1 MKVVDPTLAILTD
14 NAVWSTEA
22 DIPVGTQFLQLFKV
36 TQPATS
42 RKQTTISLY
51 FTCESK
57 LTLNTI
63 KFNPIV
69 WAVVGVEGTYLVPDK
84 FQTEQTAC
92 PGFLINVHH
101 KLVWKDTL
109 LAQLS
114 EDLRSV
120 RVDVSNKV
128 VQRWKQQN
136 PTATD
141 DQVPFFT
148 LKMSVKNG
156 SRLRSCIQYY

>member
-1 MKVVDPTLAILTD
+1 M
-14 NAVWSTEA
+14 
-22 DIPVGTQFLQLFKV
+22 QLFKV
-36 TQPATS
+36 TQPVSS
-42 RKQTTISLY
+42 RKQTTVSLY

-63 KFNPIV
+63 KFNPFV
-69 WAVVGVEGTYLVPDK
+69 WAVVGVDGTSLVPDK

-92 PGFLINVHH
+92 PGFLINDHH

-114 EDLRSV
+114 EALRSV

-128 VQRWKQQN
+128 FQRWKQQN
-136 PTATD
+136 PTATTIHELMYIVANYIAKWEMPLES
-141 DQVPFFT
+141 QPAVRTSHVGLPFA
-148 LKMSVKNG
+148 
-156 SRLRSCIQYY
+156 

>member
-69 WAVVGVEGTYLVPDK
+69 WP
-84 FQTEQTAC
+84 
-92 PGFLINVHH
+92 
-101 KLVWKDTL
+101 
-109 LAQLS
+109 
-114 EDLRSV
+114 
-120 RVDVSNKV
+120 
-128 VQRWKQQN
+128 
-136 PTATD
+136 
-141 DQVPFFT
+141 
-148 LKMSVKNG
+148 
-156 SRLRSCIQYY
+156 

>member
-1 MKVVDPTLAILTD
+1 MKVVDSTLAILTD
-14 NAVWSTEA
+14 NAVWSTET
-22 DIPVGTQFLQLFKV
+22 DIPVGDKFMQLFKV
-36 TQPATS
+36 TQPGTF
-42 RKQTTISLY
+42 RKQNTVSLY

-57 LTLNTI
+57 LILNSI

-69 WAVVGVEGTYLVPDK
+69 WAVVGVNGTFLVPDK

-114 EDLRSV
+114 EALRSV

-136 PTATD
+136 PTATT

-148 LKMSVKNG
+148 LKMSVKNWF
-156 SRLRSCIQYY
+156 RLSPSI